1 MQCML
6 TGFGVMVVAS
16 GKIVLEIDLE
26 FSVLTAALA

>member
-1 MQCML
+1 ML